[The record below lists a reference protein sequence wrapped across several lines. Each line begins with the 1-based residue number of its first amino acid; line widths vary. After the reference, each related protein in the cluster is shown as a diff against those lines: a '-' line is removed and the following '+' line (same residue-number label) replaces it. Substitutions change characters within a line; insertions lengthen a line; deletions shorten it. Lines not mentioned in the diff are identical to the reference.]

1 MNEVDEFH
9 DVMLTVGLAMAMAK
23 KYGES
28 MDDAVRGSALAVSRR
43 IQYNRTREVFTK
55 LSKDSIAAA
64 VFYMMVLESKN

>member
-28 MDDAVRGSALAVSRR
+28 MDDAVRGAALAVSL
-43 IQYNRTREVFTK
+43 NC
-55 LSKDSIAAA
+55 LS
-64 VFYMMVLESKN
+64 